1 MKWIRGVVVACAV
14 VALSGAAQAVTT
26 DWGVHGPVE
35 LGSGLFPVSGSFED
49 RFDFTLTSGPLTLTA
64 VSNDLEP
71 IFDISG
77 GLVELFTAGDL
88 LIGSLSFDS
97 TAVSTTFAAA
107 PGDYYYRVT
116 GNVTGTAGSYL
127 VSSAVVPEPGTA
139 ALLVVGLAAVAVGV
153 RRGRALN

>member
-1 MKWIRGVVVACAV
+1 VKWIRGVVVACTV
-14 VALSGAAQAVTT
+14 VALSAGAARAVTT

-35 LGSGLFPVSGSFED
+35 LGAGLFPVSGGFED

-64 VSNDLEP
+64 VSNDLDP
-71 IFDISG
+71 FFDISG

-139 ALLVVGLAAVAVGV
+139 ALLLVGLTA
-153 RRGRALN
+153 